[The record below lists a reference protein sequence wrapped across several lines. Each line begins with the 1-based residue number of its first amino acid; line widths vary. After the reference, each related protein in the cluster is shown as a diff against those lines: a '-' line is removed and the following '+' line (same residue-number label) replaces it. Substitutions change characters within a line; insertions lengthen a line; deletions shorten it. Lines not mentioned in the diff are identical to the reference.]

1 MPIIAFIAAMLLAS
15 VLESAI
21 HYCLNAIRAKRER
34 CDAEREENLLS
45 DRYCQINAELTGF
58 A

>member
-21 HYCLNAIRAKRER
+21 CYGLNAIRAKRER
-34 CDAEREENLLS
+34 RDAERQERLLS
-45 DRYCQINAELTGF
+45 DRYCRINAELTGF